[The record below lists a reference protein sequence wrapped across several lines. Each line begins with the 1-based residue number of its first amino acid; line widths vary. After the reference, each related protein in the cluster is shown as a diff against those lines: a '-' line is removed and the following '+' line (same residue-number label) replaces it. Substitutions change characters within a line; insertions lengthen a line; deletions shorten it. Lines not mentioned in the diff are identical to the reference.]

1 MSVMIHARGTL
12 RLMSRSDE
20 LVAAWRALLLAQNA
34 VLRAIDEDLAA
45 AGGVPIHVYDVLLEL
60 NAAPH
65 RRLRMKDLASRTVLT
80 RSRIS
85 KLVDELAADGFVERH
100 ADASDGRGSFV
111 VITSTGRA
119 ALRRSAPIYLESIDR
134 HFMSHLL
141 AGEAERLTAAL
152 ERVVAGH
159 QPRITTRASR

>member
-1 MSVMIHARGTL
+1 
-12 RLMSRSDE
+12 MSRPDE
-20 LVAAWRALLLAQNA
+20 DVAAWRALLLAQNA

-45 AGGVPIHVYDVLLEL
+45 GGGVPIHVYDVLLEL

-65 RRLRMKDLASRTVLT
+65 RRLRMKDLAARTVLT

-85 KLVDELAADGFVERH
+85 KLVDELTADRLVERH
-100 ADASDGRGSFV
+100 ADATDKRGSFV
-111 VITSTGRA
+111 VISPTGRA
-119 ALRRSAPIYLESIDR
+119 ALKRSAPIYLDSINR

-152 ERVVAGH
+152 QRVVAGH
-159 QPRITTRASR
+159 QPRITSRASR